1 MYRIVLACEGIP
13 PELGPTAAIDVSEEF
28 SHRQWHQNVR
38 CEWDRSRLLLYAERT
53 IGMGMLKL
61 SSMSFQMRFLPASKE
76 LSDMASRSYP
86 SPLRL
91 DRSSWNDASSLEK
104 VRAIR
109 DEIRTRAQALLE
121 SEGLAGTQP

>member
-38 CEWDRSRLLLYAERT
+38 CEWDRTRLLLYAENDWD
-53 IGMGMLKL
+53 GMLKL

-86 SPLRL
+86 LPLRL
-91 DRSSWNDASSLEK
+91 DRSSSTKTGFS
-104 VRAIR
+104 V
-109 DEIRTRAQALLE
+109 
-121 SEGLAGTQP
+121 SCPGL